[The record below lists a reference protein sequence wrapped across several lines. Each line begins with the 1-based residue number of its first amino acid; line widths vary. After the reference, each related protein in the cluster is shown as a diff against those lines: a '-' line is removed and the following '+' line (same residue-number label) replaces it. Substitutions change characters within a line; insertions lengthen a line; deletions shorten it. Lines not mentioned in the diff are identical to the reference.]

1 MPRRMASLS
10 FGRLPGAR
18 ATRTYSRAGPGARH
32 VLQLNQW
39 AQDVQP
45 DQPLRAS
52 NSRIRT
58 SGS

>member
-1 MPRRMASLS
+1 MASLS